1 VAHSADLPRLG
12 LAITTIGRP
21 AIVDL
26 LESIAR
32 SSSYPTAVAI
42 ANQSGR
48 PSLGVDPSAYPF
60 QVVVVP
66 SSGGVSRGRNDAVAA
81 LGPDVDVVG
90 FPNDDSTYDVDTC
103 RSVQRCFSR
112 SPPPAALACR
122 LVETSGTRFPLPPA
136 GSALNRR
143 TVWRAPEAC
152 TFIARDR
159 FEDVGGFSLEIG
171 SGGTTPWGS
180 GEGTDLLL
188 RVMARGGRVESQ
200 PDIVVHGTGERR
212 QLDDDQL
219 VAKHRAYA
227 RGTGHVYRVHRYP
240 LSSRLRILAGPW
252 AHPTRHDPA
261 LRVSLRI
268 AAARSVGRFEGL
280 TGRLLP
286 SSGPLFHPE
295 VPRP

>member
-26 LESIAR
+26 LESVAR
-32 SSSYPTAVAI
+32 SSSYPAVVSI

-48 PSLGVDPSAYPF
+48 PLLGVDPSAYPF
-60 QVVVVP
+60 PVVVVP

-81 LGPDVDVVG
+81 LGQDVDVIG

-103 RSVQRCFSR
+103 RSVQRRFSR
-112 SPPPAALACR
+112 SPAPAALACR
-122 LVETSGTRFPLPPA
+122 LVESNGIRFPLPPP
-136 GSALNRR
+136 GSPLNRR
-143 TVWRAPEAC
+143 TVWRALEAC
-152 TFIARDR
+152 TFIDR
-159 FEDVGGFSLEIG
+159 RCFDALGGFSLEIG
-171 SGGTTPWGS
+171 SGGPTPWGS

-188 RVMARGGRVESQ
+188 RVMACGGRVESQ
-200 PDIVVHGTGERR
+200 PGIVVYGTGERR

-252 AHPTRHDPA
+252 AHPMRHDPDP
-261 LRVSLRI
+261 RVSLRL
-268 AAARSVGRFEGL
+268 AVARSVGRFEGL
-280 TGRLLP
+280 TGRILP
-286 SSGPLFHPE
+286 SSGPAFHPE